1 MTKLLRAA
9 VIGAGRMGSHHAR
22 ILASLPG
29 VELCAIIDHNANK
42 AARLAANYGAASG
55 TDPQQLIGK
64 IDCATIAAPSSRH
77 AEIGLLLLS
86 AGISCLIEKPLALTE
101 ADCVALIAAARQ
113 HHAHLAVGH
122 VERFNP
128 AFIAAAEWLVG
139 KRIIAIDARRMN
151 PGSNRILDNDVISDL
166 MVHDLD
172 AIVYLVNRD
181 QKRSIVQLA
190 AQGICGVGSNLCDQ
204 AIVQMGFAP
213 INPLQSNDQNYGQN
227 IMVSLAASR
236 ITHNRVRDVSI
247 LTDQG
252 LLCVDYLAGQA
263 KIFRSQDQDARSA
276 KAGVTPIASIRV
288 EPLLIRAAE
297 PLTLE
302 IGQFV
307 RYVIAHGT
315 NNSDNA
321 ASANG
326 VGIGVTGEEALA
338 TLQAIWAIGEKI
350 AESRSVL

>member
-1 MTKLLRAA
+1 
-9 VIGAGRMGSHHAR
+9 MGSHHAR

-86 AGISCLIEKPLALTE
+86 AGISCLIEKPLALSE
-101 ADCVALIAAARQ
+101 PDCRALIAAARQ
-113 HHAHLAVGH
+113 NQAELAVGH

-128 AFIAAAEWLVG
+128 AFIAAAEWLIG
-139 KRIIAIDARRMN
+139 KHIIAIDARRMN

-172 AIVYLVNRD
+172 AILYLVNRD

-204 AIVQMGFAP
+204 AIVQMGFAA
-213 INPLQSNDQNYGQN
+213 INQTQNKQQN

-252 LLCVDYLAGQA
+252 LLYVDYLAGQA
-263 KIFRSQDQDARSA
+263 KIYRSQEQDARSA

-302 IGQFV
+302 IGQFI
-307 RYVIAHGT
+307 RYLMRHST
-315 NNSDNA
+315 KNPDHA
-321 ASANG
+321 ASLSMADSAPTNED
-326 VGIGVTGEEALA
+326 GIGVTGEEALA
-338 TLQAIWAIGEKI
+338 TLQAIWAIGDKI
-350 AESRSVL
+350 SQGHLIV